1 MEKGVEEMKKEL
13 LEWIVKE
20 ILEDLELI
28 NKADD
33 NLTFQA
39 TLECIK
45 EYEKHLQNEKKK
57 KKKKEKKLVLHTNKD
72 KFWISSKNPKN
83 SLTF

>member
-1 MEKGVEEMKKEL
+1 MKKEL

-57 KKKKEKKLVLHTNKD
+57 KKKEKKLILHKKNE
-72 KFWISSKNPKN
+72 KF
-83 SLTF
+83 

>member
-1 MEKGVEEMKKEL
+1 MKKEL

-57 KKKKEKKLVLHTNKD
+57 KKKKRN
-72 KFWISSKNPKN
+72 
-83 SLTF
+83 

>member
-1 MEKGVEEMKKEL
+1 MKKEL

-57 KKKKEKKLVLHTNKD
+57 KKKKKK
-72 KFWISSKNPKN
+72 
-83 SLTF
+83 